1 MVSAVFVHTM
11 KVSGVQNNID
21 QNRTDFQFMDNIFF
35 FKGLEQ
41 QEGKKMIT
49 DFHFWWTVPLNSE
62 STKG

>member
-11 KVSGVQNNID
+11 KVSGVQNNTD
-21 QNRTDFQFMDNIFF
+21 QNRTDFQFMDSIFF

-49 DFHFWWTVPLNSE
+49 EFSFLVNCPF
-62 STKG
+62 KFRIY

>member
-21 QNRTDFQFMDNIFF
+21 QNRTDFQFMDNIYF

-49 DFHFWWTVPLNSE
+49 GFSFLVNCPF
-62 STKG
+62 KFRIY